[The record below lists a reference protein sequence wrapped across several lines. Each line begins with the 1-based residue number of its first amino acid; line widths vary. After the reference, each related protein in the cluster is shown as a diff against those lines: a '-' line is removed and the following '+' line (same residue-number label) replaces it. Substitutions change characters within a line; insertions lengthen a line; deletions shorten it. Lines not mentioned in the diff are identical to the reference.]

1 MARQRLS
8 NRRKE
13 LGLTQEELAEAI
25 GASSRTIRNYEDG
38 TKSPRG
44 EKRLRLAE
52 VLKLSGPELT
62 VALSHDEERPPN
74 GHPVPSW
81 LGHLASLEQ
90 AAGGIATFEPVVVPG
105 LLQTAAYAC
114 AVESNGPGP
123 VSDDAIAQKVQNR
136 MARQTVLDHDGFH
149 LHAIIDESVL
159 HRVAGNRGVMA
170 DQLDHLTKMT
180 EHPAVELR
188 VLPLDSG
195 VFTAAFGAFTLFSA
209 PDSVM
214 PFMVCTED
222 RAGPH
227 YLDRAHELKAHI
239 ELFAYLAEAGL
250 SPSASVDR
258 VLDAAKEYR

>member
-1 MARQRLS
+1 MARRRLID
-8 NRRKE
+8 RRNE

-25 GASSRTIRNYEDG
+25 GASDRTIRNYEDG
-38 TKSPRG
+38 SKTPRG
-44 EKRLRLAE
+44 ERRLGLERALRWT
-52 VLKLSGPELT
+52 GPELT
-62 VALSHDEERPPN
+62 LALTDDEDRPVN

-159 HRVAGNRGVMA
+159 HRVAGNREVMA
-170 DQLDHLTKMT
+170 DQLDHLTKMA

-188 VLPLDSG
+188 VLPLASG
-195 VFTAAFGAFTLFSA
+195 VFTAAFGAFILFSA

-227 YLDRAHELKAHI
+227 YLDRAHELEAHI
-239 ELFAYLAEAGL
+239 DLFAYLAEAGL
-250 SPSASVDR
+250 SPSASVDKVR
-258 VLDAAKEYR
+258 DAAKEYR